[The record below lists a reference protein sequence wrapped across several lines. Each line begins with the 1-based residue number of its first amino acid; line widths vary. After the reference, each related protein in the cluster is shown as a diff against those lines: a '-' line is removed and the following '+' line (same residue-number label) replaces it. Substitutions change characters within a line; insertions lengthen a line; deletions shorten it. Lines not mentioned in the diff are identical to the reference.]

1 MKLVSDVF
9 WGLKLDQKLID
20 LGTKCEQGEDDTLL
34 YVLRCAKS
42 IFEQQSISFDGF

>member
-20 LGTKCEQGEDDTLL
+20 FGTKFEPGEDDTLL
-34 YVLRCAKS
+34 YVLKCAKS
-42 IFEQQSISFDGF
+42 IFEQQSMRFDGF